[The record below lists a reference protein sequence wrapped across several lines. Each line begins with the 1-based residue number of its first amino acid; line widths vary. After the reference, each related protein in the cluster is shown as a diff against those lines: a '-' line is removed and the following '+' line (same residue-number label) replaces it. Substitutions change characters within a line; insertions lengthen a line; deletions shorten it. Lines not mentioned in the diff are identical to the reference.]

1 MDQPELPFTPHPEDK
16 AVLVA
21 WLYHHGWQSRCELT
35 SALDWSERRVR
46 LVAESLGADVV
57 RGQAGYHLT
66 SSLDRADLLAATQA
80 RDAAL
85 SQGKRMIRYALA
97 LSRRLHALVR

>member
-1 MDQPELPFTPHPEDK
+1 VNQPELQFTLDLDDQ
-16 AVLVA
+16 AALRA
-21 WLYHHGWQSRCELT
+21 WLARHGWQTRHELT
-35 SALDWSERRVR
+35 SGLNWSERKVR
-46 LVAESLGADVV
+46 LIAESLGADVV

-66 SSLDRADLLAATQA
+66 DTLTRDDLPAATQA

-97 LSRRLHALVR
+97 LGRRLHALIK